1 MSEYIFLNQTKLR
14 ITMVLYDKESV
25 SAVDLTDATE
35 VKVAYRKPSGLTG
48 TWSASI
54 LNALSGTI
62 YHDVVKL
69 APADEEIN
77 ELGNWLMWAKVK
89 FSDSREL
96 PSLAIKVR
104 VVAEG
109 TVDV

>member
-1 MSEYIFLNQTKLR
+1 
-14 ITMVLYDKESV
+14 
-25 SAVDLTDATE
+25 
-35 VKVAYRKPSGLTG
+35 
-48 TWSASI
+48 
-54 LNALSGTI
+54 
-62 YHDVVKL
+62 
-69 APADEEIN
+69 
-77 ELGNWLMWAKVK
+77 MWAKVK